1 MDGGERVDRRRR
13 TLLAADL
20 GVKAGVLAL
29 LALALAFPD
38 WERFAG
44 KAMAGRAVAY
54 PLALLVVPL
63 GHLAARRRALARR
76 GVPSR
81 YPVGADLLFGLPWL
95 VDLAGNAVDAFDRVG
110 WFDDAAHLLNWA
122 LLTGAL
128 VAVLPRDL
136 PRWVAVLLATGTG
149 CLAALGW
156 ELAEYATF
164 IRGGAEE
171 ATAYRDTLGDM
182 SLGTLGALLSA
193 AVGTGLR
200 RAGWR
205 GTGLRGERSPVPAGT
220 GSLRRRP

>member
-1 MDGGERVDRRRR
+1 MDGGERVDGRRR
-13 TLLAADL
+13 TLVAADL
-20 GVKAGVLAL
+20 AVKAAVLAL
-29 LALALAFPD
+29 LALALAFPN

-63 GHLAARRRALARR
+63 GYLLARRRGSPL
-76 GVPSR
+76 R

-95 VDLAGNAVDAFDRVG
+95 VDLLGNAVDAFDRVG
-110 WFDDAAHLLNWA
+110 WFDDAAHFVNWA

-128 VAVLPRDL
+128 VAVLPRSL
-136 PRWVAVLLATGTG
+136 PRWVAVLLATGAG

-171 ATAYRDTLGDM
+171 ATAYRDTLGDL
-182 SLGTLGALLSA
+182 SLGTLGALLA
-193 AVGTGLR
+193 ALIGT
-200 RAGWR
+200 AVI
-205 GTGLRGERSPVPAGT
+205 GTGLRGERSPVPVGT
-220 GSLRRRP
+220 AVRRRP